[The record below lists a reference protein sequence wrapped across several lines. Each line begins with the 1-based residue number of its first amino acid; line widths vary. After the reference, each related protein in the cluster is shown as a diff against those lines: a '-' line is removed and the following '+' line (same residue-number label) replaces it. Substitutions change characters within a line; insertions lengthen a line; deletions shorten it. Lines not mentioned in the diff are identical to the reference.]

1 MVAVDLGCISYS
13 EAFTLQTQAYDAVKD
28 GFEDT
33 VFFLEHLPTVS
44 IGKHFGKE
52 NVPDFL
58 HDTWHGY
65 LDIVQSTRGGNIT
78 CHFPG
83 QLVVYPILNI
93 RGRKGGLRQYVYD
106 LEETVIRV
114 LARFDVGAQRLE
126 GFPGVWTGE
135 KKIASLGLA
144 VSHHITMHGV
154 ALNVAENLSLF
165 NIISPCGL
173 NVEATS
179 LALQLRGKAPAMDT
193 VKSVFLEEFLMVFG
207 LGVSG
212 FSKGFMT
219 KQEFLQLFDNKG

>member
-1 MVAVDLGCISYS
+1 MIAVDLGCISYS
-13 EAFTLQTQAYDAVKD
+13 EACTLQTLAYNAVKD
-28 GFEDT
+28 GLDDV
-33 VFFLEHLPTVS
+33 VFFLEHFPTVS

-52 NVPDFL
+52 NIPVFL
-58 HDTWHGY
+58 HEKWQGR

-114 LARFDVGAQRLE
+114 LARYAVFAHRIE
-126 GFPGVWTGE
+126 GFPGVWTGK

-144 VSHHITMHGV
+144 VSRHITMHGV

-179 LALQLRGKAPAMDT
+179 LALQRQKNLPT
-193 VKSVFLEEFLMVFG
+193 VENVKSVFLEEFLTVFG
-207 LGVSG
+207 VELSS
-212 FSKGFMT
+212 FSKGFIT
-219 KQEFLQLFDNKG
+219 KQDFIHLIDNKG